1 MRENSVFR
9 CCSSTGWDT
18 PIIPQL
24 APHKR
29 WTVMDSQCHT
39 LQCVWSFFF
48 SSSQDASVT
57 QATSRVNDN
66 VGDYNPFSS
75 PEMVSLCV
83 FNGTAHIIVWYDIQQ
98 EPNPLVLW
106 KYIWKEILLQ
116 PFFYR
121 DSTLGRQSLSL
132 LHPLNQL
139 YYRHLWSRTQKWVRR
154 MHFSVFK

>member
-39 LQCVWSFFF
+39 LQCVWSFFFF

-116 PFFYR
+116 PFLQGQH
-121 DSTLGRQSLSL
+121 SGTTIPISAAPSQPAVLQ
-132 LHPLNQL
+132 
-139 YYRHLWSRTQKWVRR
+139 T
-154 MHFSVFK
+154 SVEQNPKVSETNAFQRV